1 MLDKSKSLVYNT
13 FKGIEYTRKEEYPMK
28 KLLAVLA
35 ALSLCATVAYTA
47 VSAADDATVEEP
59 TTVAE
64 ETVSAVDDV
73 VAQLQGNEQA
83 KELADQIA
91 DSLQN
96 STISGD
102 VESLVGALVDY
113 AEGAGVDLSQ
123 DGALRD
129 VLDKFL
135 NDAGVNSD
143 ELNEAIEGSP
153 IADKILG
160 LYTPNEDPV
169 PTPDDDPEE
178 VVIPDTDYVG

>member
-1 MLDKSKSLVYNT
+1 MVYNT
-13 FKGIEYTRKEEYPMK
+13 VKGIEYTRKEDFIMK
-28 KLLAVLA
+28 KVLAVLA

-47 VSAADDATVEEP
+47 LAADDVAEEP
-59 TTVAE
+59 VVATE
-64 ETVSAVDDV
+64 ETVSVDDV
-73 VAQLQGNEQA
+73 VAALENNEQA

-96 STISGD
+96 STASGD
-102 VESLVGALVDY
+102 VQSLLDALVDY

-143 ELNEAIEGSP
+143 ELNQAIEGSP

-160 LYTPNEDPV
+160 LYAPKDE
-169 PTPDDDPEE
+169 PTTEPTTESEEE

>member
-1 MLDKSKSLVYNT
+1 
-13 FKGIEYTRKEEYPMK
+13 MK

-47 VSAADDATVEEP
+47 LAADDAVADEP

-64 ETVSAVDDV
+64 ETVAVDDV
-73 VAQLQGNEQA
+73 LAELENNEQA

-91 DSLQN
+91 DALQN
-96 STISGD
+96 STTSGD
-102 VESLVGALVDY
+102 VQSLLDALVNY

-143 ELNEAIEGSP
+143 ELNKAIEGSP

-160 LYTPNEDPV
+160 LYAPDEEPT
-169 PTPDDDPEE
+169 TPDEPTEEPTDD